1 MAASA
6 GPALS
11 REEVDRALAR
21 LGAERDAVESA
32 LLSLQDHPGLR
43 LLDGAGLTG
52 RTLERWS
59 VVGQGLPLLWA
70 LFDRYSEALAS
81 ARAVRARRA
90 KPGGPEL
97 AELSELLTG
106 DAVTVPGG
114 APDGPQRLGAPARLV
129 ERVSLEELMER
140 MNSWYATVLEVVSAA
155 DAVWTALPARIDL
168 LIAELRR
175 VETLA
180 ASLGVRSGTHPLG
193 DDLEALDA
201 DLEGLRTE
209 VRADP
214 LALWRPARVPA
225 QRGTV
230 PDGGAQAAPSGV
242 VDTERFDRA
251 GRALDGVRQELENLL
266 RLRDDAEERLQ
277 GVGDLLQ
284 RADAT
289 LAEARRARGEVL
301 AKIAATEVPAVPGPA
316 SALRERIVLALELRQ
331 NGQWYRLAPL
341 LDALE
346 DAAAK
351 ELARARQSLTEVT
364 QPLAVRAELRG
375 RLDAYKAMA
384 ARLRVAEDPVV
395 LERYEKARWLLWSAP
410 CDLRAAAGAVARF
423 QQALRPAPGEPGAGT
438 GSAGAAEPGGSGYG
452 GTGYSGPGYGG
463 AGYSGT
469 GYGGAVQ
476 DGIERDGIGRG
487 GAAAGGEPAD
497 GQAVDGRV
505 QGG

>member
-6 GPALS
+6 GPVLS

-32 LLSLQDHPGLR
+32 LLALQDHPGLR
-43 LLDGAGLTG
+43 LLDGAELAG

-59 VVGQGLPLLWA
+59 VAGKGLPLLWA

-81 ARAVRARRA
+81 ARAVRARKA

-114 APDGPQRLGAPARLV
+114 AVPDGPQLLGAPAKLV
-129 ERVSLEELMER
+129 ERISLDALMAR
-140 MNSWYATVLEVVSAA
+140 MNSWYGTVLEVVSAA
-155 DAVWTALPARIDL
+155 DAVWSALPARIDL
-168 LIAELRR
+168 LLAELNR
-175 VETLA
+175 VRTLA
-180 ASLGVRSGTHPLG
+180 GSLGVRAGAHPLG
-193 DDLEALDA
+193 DDLSAIEK
-201 DLEGLRTE
+201 DLTELRTE
-209 VRADP
+209 VHGDP

-230 PDGGAQAAPSGV
+230 PEGSAFAGPAGV

-251 GRALDGVRQELENLL
+251 GRALDGVRLELEDLL
-266 RLRDDAEERLQ
+266 RLRDEAEERLQ

-301 AKIAATEVPAVPGPA
+301 AKIASSDVPAVPGPA
-316 SALRERIVLALELRQ
+316 SALRERIVAALDLRQ
-331 NGQWYRLAPL
+331 AGQWGRLAPL

-384 ARLRVAEDPVV
+384 ARLRVSEDPEVI
-395 LERYEKARWLLWSAP
+395 ERYEKARWLLWSAP
-410 CDLRAAAGAVARF
+410 CDLRAAAAAVARF
-423 QQALRPAPGEPGAGT
+423 QQSLRPAQTEAGT
-438 GSAGAAEPGGSGYG
+438 AQAQE
-452 GTGYSGPGYGG
+452 
-463 AGYSGT
+463 
-469 GYGGAVQ
+469 
-476 DGIERDGIGRG
+476 
-487 GAAAGGEPAD
+487 AAGRPPVD
-497 GQAVDGRV
+497 GQV

>member
-6 GPALS
+6 GPVLS

-32 LLSLQDHPGLR
+32 LLALQDHPGLR
-43 LLDGAGLTG
+43 LLDGAELSG

-59 VVGQGLPLLWA
+59 VAGKGLPLLWA

-81 ARAVRARRA
+81 ARAVRARKA

-97 AELSELLTG
+97 AELTELLTG

-114 APDGPQRLGAPARLV
+114 AVPDGPQLLGAPAKLV
-129 ERVSLEELMER
+129 ERISLDALMAR

-155 DAVWTALPARIDL
+155 DAVWSALPARIDL
-168 LIAELRR
+168 LLAELHR
-175 VETLA
+175 VHTLA
-180 ASLGVRSGTHPLG
+180 ASLGVRPGSHPLG
-193 DDLEALDA
+193 DDLTGLER
-201 DLEGLRTE
+201 DLTELRTE
-209 VRADP
+209 VREDP

-230 PDGGAQAAPSGV
+230 PDGEAFASPAGV

-251 GRALDGVRQELENLL
+251 GRALDGVRLELENLL

-301 AKIAATEVPAVPGPA
+301 AKIASSDVPAVPGPA
-316 SALRERIVLALELRQ
+316 SALRERIVTALDLRQ
-331 NGQWYRLAPL
+331 AGQWGRLAPL

-351 ELARARQSLTEVT
+351 ELARARHSLTEVT

-384 ARLRVAEDPVV
+384 ARMRVAEDPEVI
-395 LERYEKARWLLWSAP
+395 ERYEKARWLLWSAP
-410 CDLRAAAGAVARF
+410 CDLRAAAAAVARF
-423 QQALRPAPGEPGAGT
+423 QQSLRPAQAEASDGAQAPGQQAHGQHGQQAHGQHAHGHQSHGQQAH
-438 GSAGAAEPGGSGYG
+438 GSAGQTP
-452 GTGYSGPGYGG
+452 
-463 AGYSGT
+463 
-469 GYGGAVQ
+469 V
-476 DGIERDGIGRG
+476 
-487 GAAAGGEPAD
+487 D
-497 GQAVDGRV
+497 GQV

>member
-6 GPALS
+6 GPVLS

-32 LLSLQDHPGLR
+32 LLALQDHPGLR
-43 LLDGAGLTG
+43 LLDGADLAG
-52 RTLERWS
+52 RTLEQWS
-59 VVGQGLPLLWA
+59 VAGKGLPLLWA

-81 ARAVRARRA
+81 ARAVRARKA
-90 KPGGPEL
+90 KPGAPEL

-114 APDGPQRLGAPARLV
+114 ALPDGPQLLGAPARLV
-129 ERVSLEELMER
+129 ERISLDALMAR

-155 DAVWTALPARIDL
+155 DAVWSALPARIDL
-168 LIAELRR
+168 LLAELHR
-175 VETLA
+175 VRTLA
-180 ASLGVRSGTHPLG
+180 ASLGVRAGGHPLG
-193 DDLEALDA
+193 DDLAGLEA
-201 DLEGLRTE
+201 DLTALRTE
-209 VRADP
+209 VRGDP

-230 PDGGAQAAPSGV
+230 PEGTAFATPAGV

-251 GRALDGVRQELENLL
+251 GRALDGVRLELEDLL

-301 AKIAATEVPAVPGPA
+301 AKIAASDVPAVPGPA
-316 SALRERIVLALELRQ
+316 SALRERIVTALELRQ
-331 NGQWYRLAPL
+331 AGQWGRLAPL

-351 ELARARQSLTEVT
+351 ELGRARQALTEVT

-384 ARLRVAEDPVV
+384 ARLRVSEDPEVI
-395 LERYEKARWLLWSAP
+395 EHYEKARWLLWSAP
-410 CDLRAAAGAVARF
+410 CDLRAAAAAVARF
-423 QQALRPAPGEPGAGT
+423 QQSLRPAQ
-438 GSAGAAEPGGSGYG
+438 AGAAPE
-452 GTGYSGPGYGG
+452 TAGP
-463 AGYSGT
+463 T
-469 GYGGAVQ
+469 PV
-476 DGIERDGIGRG
+476 
-487 GAAAGGEPAD
+487 D
-497 GQAVDGRV
+497 GQV

>member
-6 GPALS
+6 GPVLS

-52 RTLERWS
+52 RTQERWS

-81 ARAVRARRA
+81 ARAVRARKAR
-90 KPGGPEL
+90 PGGPEL

-129 ERVSLEELMER
+129 ERVSLDELMER

-175 VETLA
+175 VQTLA

-201 DLEGLRTE
+201 DLDGLRTE

-225 QRGTV
+225 QRGAV
-230 PDGGAQAAPSGV
+230 PDGGAAALPSGV

-316 SALRERIVLALELRQ
+316 SALRERIVLALDLRQ

-395 LERYEKARWLLWSAP
+395 VERYEKARWLLWSAP

-423 QQALRPAPGEPGAGT
+423 QQALRPAPGEPGSGAV
-438 GSAGAAEPGGSGYG
+438 AAEPGGAGYD
-452 GTGYSGPGYGG
+452 GTGYD
-463 AGYSGT
+463 GT
-469 GYGGAVQ
+469 GYDGAVQ
-476 DGIERDGIGRG
+476 DAIERNGIGQDGIGRG

>member
-1 MAASA
+1 MAASV

-52 RTLERWS
+52 RTQERWA
-59 VVGQGLPLLWA
+59 VAGQGLPMLWA

-81 ARAVRARRA
+81 ARAVRARKAR
-90 KPGGPEL
+90 PGAPEL

-129 ERVSLEELMER
+129 ERVSLDGLMDR
-140 MNSWYATVLEVVSAA
+140 MNAWYATVLEVVSAA

-175 VETLA
+175 VQTLA
-180 ASLGVRSGTHPLG
+180 ASLGVRVGTHPLG
-193 DDLEALDA
+193 DDLDTLDGE
-201 DLEGLRTE
+201 LGGLRTE
-209 VRADP
+209 VRCDP

-230 PDGGAQAAPSGV
+230 PDGGALATPSGV
-242 VDTERFDRA
+242 VDTERFDLA
-251 GRALDGVRQELENLL
+251 GRALDDVRLELENLL

-316 SALRERIVLALELRQ
+316 SALRERIVVALELRQ
-331 NGQWYRLAPL
+331 SGQWYRLAPL

-364 QPLAVRAELRG
+364 QPLAIRAELRG

-384 ARLRVAEDPVV
+384 ARLRVAEDPEV

-423 QQALRPAPGEPGAGT
+423 QQALRPAAGGPDAGEGGT
-438 GSAGAAEPGGSGYG
+438 AQDGSG
-452 GTGYSGPGYGG
+452 
-463 AGYSGT
+463 
-469 GYGGAVQ
+469 Q
-476 DGIERDGIGRG
+476 DG
-487 GAAAGGEPAD
+487 ASAGGEPVD
-497 GQAVDGRV
+497 GQVVDGRG
-505 QGG
+505 QGGRG

>member
-6 GPALS
+6 GPVLS

-32 LLSLQDHPGLR
+32 LLALQDHPGLR
-43 LLDGAGLTG
+43 LLDGAELSG

-59 VVGQGLPLLWA
+59 VAGKGLPLLWA

-81 ARAVRARRA
+81 ARAVRARKA
-90 KPGGPEL
+90 KPGTPEL

-114 APDGPQRLGAPARLV
+114 VVPDGPQVLGAPAKLV
-129 ERVSLEELMER
+129 ERISLDALMTR

-155 DAVWTALPARIDL
+155 DAVWSALPARIDL
-168 LIAELRR
+168 LLAELQR
-175 VETLA
+175 VRTLA
-180 ASLGVRSGTHPLG
+180 ASLGVRTGAHPLG
-193 DDLEALDA
+193 DDLAGIEK
-201 DLEGLRTE
+201 DLTELRTE
-209 VRADP
+209 VRGDP

-230 PDGGAQAAPSGV
+230 PEGSAFAGPAGV

-251 GRALDGVRQELENLL
+251 GRALDGVRLELEDLL
-266 RLRDDAEERLQ
+266 RLRDEAEDRLQ

-301 AKIAATEVPAVPGPA
+301 AKIASSDVPAVPGPA
-316 SALRERIVLALELRQ
+316 SALRERIVAALDLRQ
-331 NGQWYRLAPL
+331 AGQWGRLAPL
-341 LDALE
+341 LDTLE

-351 ELARARQSLTEVT
+351 ELTRARQSLTEVT

-384 ARLRVAEDPVV
+384 ARLRVSEDPEVI
-395 LERYEKARWLLWSAP
+395 ERYEKARWLLWSAP
-410 CDLRAAAGAVARF
+410 CDLRAAAAAVARF
-423 QQALRPAPGEPGAGT
+423 QQSLRPAHTEAGT
-438 GSAGAAEPGGSGYG
+438 GQAQE
-452 GTGYSGPGYGG
+452 
-463 AGYSGT
+463 
-469 GYGGAVQ
+469 
-476 DGIERDGIGRG
+476 
-487 GAAAGGEPAD
+487 AAGRPPTDGE
-497 GQAVDGRV
+497 V

>member
-6 GPALS
+6 GPVLS

-21 LGAERDAVESA
+21 LGADRDAVEAA

-43 LLDGAGLTG
+43 LLDGAELTG
-52 RTLERWS
+52 RTQERWS
-59 VVGQGLPLLWA
+59 VAGQGLPLLWA

-81 ARAVRARRA
+81 ARAVRARRTR
-90 KPGGPEL
+90 PGAAEL

-106 DAVTVPGG
+106 EAVTVPGG
-114 APDGPQRLGAPARLV
+114 AVPDGPHLLGAPAKLV
-129 ERVSLEELMER
+129 ERVSLDDLMTR

-155 DAVWTALPARIDL
+155 DAVWSALPARIDL
-168 LIAELRR
+168 LLAELRR
-175 VETLA
+175 VQTLA
-180 ASLGVRSGTHPLG
+180 ASLGVHTGNHPLG
-193 DDLEALDA
+193 DDLAGLEA
-201 DLEGLRTE
+201 DLTELRTE
-209 VRADP
+209 VRSDP

-225 QRGTV
+225 QRGTR
-230 PDGGAQAAPSGV
+230 PDGTALATPAGV

-251 GRALDGVRQELENLL
+251 GRALDGVRVELEDLL

-331 NGQWYRLAPL
+331 SGQWHRLAPL

-351 ELARARQSLTEVT
+351 ELGRARQSLTEVT

-384 ARLRVAEDPVV
+384 ARLRVAEDPEVI
-395 LERYEKARWLLWSAP
+395 ERYEKARWLLWSAP

-423 QQALRPAPGEPGAGT
+423 QQSLRPAAQ
-438 GSAGAAEPGGSGYG
+438 AEPPGG
-452 GTGYSGPGYGG
+452 GP
-463 AGYSGT
+463 
-469 GYGGAVQ
+469 
-476 DGIERDGIGRG
+476 
-487 GAAAGGEPAD
+487 
-497 GQAVDGRV
+497 VDGRTQE
-505 QGG
+505 QGLGG

>member
-6 GPALS
+6 GPVLS

-32 LLSLQDHPGLR
+32 LLALQDHPGLR
-43 LLDGAGLTG
+43 LLDGAELSG

-59 VVGQGLPLLWA
+59 VAGKGLPLLWA

-81 ARAVRARRA
+81 ARAVRARKA

-106 DAVTVPGG
+106 EAVTVPGG
-114 APDGPQRLGAPARLV
+114 VVPDGPQVLGAPARLV
-129 ERVSLEELMER
+129 ERISLDALMTR

-155 DAVWTALPARIDL
+155 DAVWSALPARIDL
-168 LIAELRR
+168 LLAELQR
-175 VETLA
+175 VRTLA
-180 ASLGVRSGTHPLG
+180 ASLGVRTGAHPLG
-193 DDLEALDA
+193 DDLAGLER
-201 DLEGLRTE
+201 DLTELRTE
-209 VRADP
+209 VRGDP

-230 PDGGAQAAPSGV
+230 PEGSAFAGPAGM
-242 VDTERFDRA
+242 VDTERFDRT
-251 GRALDGVRQELENLL
+251 GRALDGVRLELEDLL
-266 RLRDDAEERLQ
+266 RLRDEAEERLQ

-301 AKIAATEVPAVPGPA
+301 AKIASSDVPAVPGPA
-316 SALRERIVLALELRQ
+316 SALRERIVAALDLRQ
-331 NGQWYRLAPL
+331 AGQWGRLAPL
-341 LDALE
+341 LDTLE

-351 ELARARQSLTEVT
+351 ELTRARQSLTEVT

-384 ARLRVAEDPVV
+384 ARLRVSEDPEVI
-395 LERYEKARWLLWSAP
+395 ERYEKARWLLWSAP
-410 CDLRAAAGAVARF
+410 CDLRAAAAAVARF
-423 QQALRPAPGEPGAGT
+423 QQSLRPAHTEAEAGQ
-438 GSAGAAEPGGSGYG
+438 AQE
-452 GTGYSGPGYGG
+452 
-463 AGYSGT
+463 
-469 GYGGAVQ
+469 
-476 DGIERDGIGRG
+476 
-487 GAAAGGEPAD
+487 AAGQSPAD
-497 GQAVDGRV
+497 GQA

>member
-175 VETLA
+175 VQTLA

-201 DLEGLRTE
+201 DLEGLRAE

-230 PDGGAQAAPSGV
+230 PDGGASALPSGV

-384 ARLRVAEDPVV
+384 ARLRVSEDPVV

-423 QQALRPAPGEPGAGT
+423 QQALRPAPGEPGAG
-438 GSAGAAEPGGSGYG
+438 AGAAEPGGAGYG
-452 GTGYSGPGYGG
+452 G
-463 AGYSGT
+463 GT
-469 GYGGAVQ
+469 GYGGAGPSAAGYGGTVQ
-476 DGIERDGIGRG
+476 DRIERDGIGRG